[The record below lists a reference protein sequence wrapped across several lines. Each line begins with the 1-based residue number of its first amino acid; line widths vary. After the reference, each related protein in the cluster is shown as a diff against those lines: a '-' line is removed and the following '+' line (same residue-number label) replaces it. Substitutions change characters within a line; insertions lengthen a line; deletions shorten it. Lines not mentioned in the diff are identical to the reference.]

1 VVAVTA
7 EPLVTPFGAPLWRL
21 LVSYANPNGDMPT
34 RLIFKCAQSG
44 DRGAKEVEFYAG
56 LARRLPHGVVPACLD
71 AAISADGAWHLL
83 LADLSETH
91 RPPVFPLPP
100 TESDCHRGIRALAR
114 VHAAWW
120 NDNRLGRGIG
130 TGWND
135 DRISELCN
143 DTEQVVRSFLAFL
156 GDALSP
162 RRRSIYEQLLAVQ
175 TELRHRQMA
184 RPLTVTHGDAH
195 WGNFLFPRDARI
207 DTAAL
212 IDWELWE
219 VAPAAND
226 LAYHIALWSWPERRH
241 RLELPLLRTYHSEL
255 QRWGVNDYAWET
267 CVQDYR
273 LFVAK
278 LPLGVA
284 WMWHRHLAPLV
295 WWDNLERAVLAFD
308 DLDCAQLLE

>member
-1 VVAVTA
+1 MAICQHGLFSSAHTLATAVLKRSSFT
-7 EPLVTPFGAPLWRL
+7 
-21 LVSYANPNGDMPT
+21 
-34 RLIFKCAQSG
+34 
-44 DRGAKEVEFYAG
+44 
-56 LARRLPHGVVPACLD
+56 LASQG
-71 AAISADGAWHLL
+71 
-83 LADLSETH
+83 
-91 RPPVFPLPP
+91 
-100 TESDCHRGIRALAR
+100 DCHTVWLRRAWMRQSLRMARGTCCWPTSAKRTDRRSSPCRQRSSTATGAIRALAR
-114 VHAAWW
+114 LHAAWW

-162 RRRSIYEQLLAVQ
+162 RRRTIYEQLLALQ
-175 TELRHRQMA
+175 PELRHRQMA

-212 IDWELWE
+212 VDWELWE

-255 QRWGVNDYAWET
+255 ARWGVNDYAWET

-295 WWDNLERAVLAFD
+295 WWDNLERALLAFE